1 MNNEKFLDIL
11 GDIDDDILTDAAE
24 IKKKKNYTIPKRIIF
39 VAAAVF
45 VFTVISFAVNEG
57 LFDKEHITAPPE
69 PENTH
74 SLQENKTTLSSA
86 YETTSSQE
94 ISTKEEDEVSISEE
108 ISYPAEITSY
118 YEEITSLAN
127 EPASE
132 QEEIT
137 SSVNEPTS
145 GQEEITSFVYAPV
158 PEPSIPDEEIT
169 GSVTSSDSITFSQT
183 DYGKLILVSPDSLPE
198 NYPVIEKVNINALEK
213 LYGTK
218 ILPSYL
224 PVKTDNSLSGVNE
237 NKEYLVYYNKDK
249 TEYLCEN
256 SLSFDL
262 KNGNR
267 LTIKASNREFAMLEA
282 ETQNMSTLSYINGT
296 PVILLKA
303 DAAGIIKMY
312 SAYFQKDGCC
322 FRIQLTGITDS
333 EKEFIK
339 IISSI
344 I

>member
-11 GDIDDDILTDAAE
+11 GNIDDDILSDAAE
-24 IKKKKNYTIPKRIIF
+24 IKKKKNYTIPERIIF

-57 LFDKEHITAPPE
+57 LFNKEHITAQPE
-69 PENTH
+69 TKNTH

-86 YETTSSQE
+86 YETTSSQK
-94 ISTKEEDEVSISEE
+94 ISTKEEDEVSIREE

-118 YEEITSLAN
+118 YEEITSL
-127 EPASE
+127 
-132 QEEIT
+132 
-137 SSVNEPTS
+137 VNEAAS
-145 GQEEITSFVYAPV
+145 GQEEITSSAYAPV
-158 PEPSIPDEEIT
+158 PEPSTPDEEVT
-169 GSVTSSDSITFSQT
+169 GSVASINSITFSQT
-183 DYGKLILVSPDSLPE
+183 DYGKLFLAFTDSVPKDF
-198 NYPVIEKVNINALEK
+198 PVVEKVNIDLLEK

-224 PVKTDNSLSGVNE
+224 PVKTDNSLLSGIE
-237 NKEYLVYYNKDK
+237 NKEYIVYYNQDK
-249 TEYLCEN
+249 TEYFCKN
-256 SLSFDL
+256 SFSYEL
-262 KNGNR
+262 KNGNY
-267 LTIKASNREFAMLEA
+267 LTIKASTREFAMLEA
-282 ETQNMSTLSYINGT
+282 ETQNMSTLSYINGN

-303 DAAGIIKMY
+303 DDAGIIKIY
-312 SAYFQKDGCC
+312 SAYFQKDGCF
-322 FRIQLTGITDS
+322 FRIQMTGITDS